1 MSQHGHPCDEFTT
14 NVLNCHRIHGRLG
27 EDCVREELAQKK
39 CFAELLCR
47 REAAQFYD
55 DKMIP
60 QFQNNRG
67 IFNYNSRNN
76 TPKVSCSTLVEV
88 FAKPENEFMIPEGV
102 TKDDRKFCRKIT
114 HELAQCLS
122 RKRK

>member
-1 MSQHGHPCDEFTT
+1 MSHGHPCDEFTS

-27 EDCVREELAQKK
+27 EECVREELAQKK

-55 DKMIP
+55 NKMIP
-60 QFQNNRG
+60 QYNRG
-67 IFNYNSRNN
+67 LFVSNP
-76 TPKVSCSTLVEV
+76 PKVSCSTLVEV
-88 FAKPENEFMIPEGV
+88 FAIPENELMIPEGV
-102 TKDDRKFCRKIT
+102 SKDDRKFCRKIT

-122 RKRK
+122 RKRKF